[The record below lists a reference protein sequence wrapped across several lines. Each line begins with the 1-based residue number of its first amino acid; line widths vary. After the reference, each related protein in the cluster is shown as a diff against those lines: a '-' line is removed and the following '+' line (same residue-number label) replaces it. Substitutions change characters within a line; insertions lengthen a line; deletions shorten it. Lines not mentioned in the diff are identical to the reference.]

1 MVVDR
6 YTRATGGDYGAATI
20 DINTIKSDA
29 VKSSI
34 TQTYEV
40 GYKGIIA
47 DNYS

>member
-1 MVVDR
+1 MAR
-6 YTRATGGDYGAATI
+6 LLER
-20 DINTIKSDA
+20 INTISNLDA

-47 DNYS
+47 DKFILND